1 MQVFAHRN
9 SDPTETPNAQLSDVT
24 SHRRAAFTYGLAEK
38 GKVLHEPNLE
48 SLPALRR

>member
-1 MQVFAHRN
+1 MQIFAHQN

-24 SHRRAAFTYGLAEK
+24 SHRRAAFTFGLAEK
-38 GKVLHEPNLE
+38 GKVLHDTTFE